1 VNKEQQEEWLSSMQ
15 TFIET
20 AVESEQ
26 SEPTPFKL
34 ETELRIDF
42 VMIKLREFVAA
53 ASSNS

>member
-1 VNKEQQEEWLSSMQ
+1 MNKEQQNEWLSSMQ

-26 SEPTPFKL
+26 SEPAPFKL

-42 VMIKLREFVAA
+42 VMTKLKEFVAA

>member
-1 VNKEQQEEWLSSMQ
+1 MSKEQQEEWLSNMQ

-26 SEPTPFKL
+26 SEPAPFKL

-42 VMIKLREFVAA
+42 VMTKLREFVAA
-53 ASSNS
+53 ASSSS

>member
-1 VNKEQQEEWLSSMQ
+1 MNKEQQEEWLTNMQ

-26 SEPTPFKL
+26 SEPAPFKL

-42 VMIKLREFVAA
+42 VMTKLREFVAA
-53 ASSNS
+53 ASSSS

>member
-1 VNKEQQEEWLSSMQ
+1 MNKEQQDEWLSNMQ

-42 VMIKLREFVAA
+42 VMTKLKEFVAA

>member
-1 VNKEQQEEWLSSMQ
+1 MNKEQQEEWLANMQ

-26 SEPTPFKL
+26 SEPAPFKL

-42 VMIKLREFVAA
+42 VMTKLREFVSA
-53 ASSNS
+53 ASGSS

>member
-1 VNKEQQEEWLSSMQ
+1 MNKEQQDEWLSNMQ

-26 SEPTPFKL
+26 SEPAPFNL

-42 VMIKLREFVAA
+42 VMTKLKEFVAA

>member
-1 VNKEQQEEWLSSMQ
+1 MNKEQQEEWLANMQ

-26 SEPTPFKL
+26 SEPAPFKL

-42 VMIKLREFVAA
+42 VMTKLKEFVAA
-53 ASSNS
+53 SSGNS

>member
-1 VNKEQQEEWLSSMQ
+1 MNKEQQEEWLSSMQ

-42 VMIKLREFVAA
+42 VMTKLREFVAA

>member
-1 VNKEQQEEWLSSMQ
+1 MNQKQQEEWLSSMQ

-26 SEPTPFKL
+26 SDPAPFKL

-42 VMIKLREFVAA
+42 VMTKLKEFVAA